1 MNKKLLKKEKGF
13 EYFSLAMIAFGGLGL
28 EAVLA
33 YWIEPM
39 LYGHEIND
47 FTLFETL
54 LHWTSI
60 CIVWLLVSFYVL
72 YYSKKKLEFDLFQNK
87 YKYSALGIMSSIIL
101 LAFTIIMNYSE
112 YGTLKICHEF
122 IKLGFLKFT
131 FQHIYYLVETILVM
145 FIIVYSQ
152 LALEKWFKNT
162 KIPYGGIIVGLTWG
176 LAHLFTKGSLLIGL
190 QGVIIGFL
198 FGGIYLL
205 LSRDIR
211 KTYIILA
218 LAFIL

>member
-1 MNKKLLKKEKGF
+1 MKKKIERKEKGF

-28 EAVLA
+28 EGVLA
-33 YWIEPM
+33 YWIEQM
-39 LYGHEIND
+39 LYGHGINE

-54 LHWTSI
+54 LHWTST
-60 CIVWLLVSFYVL
+60 CIIWLLVSFYVL
-72 YYSKKKLEFDLFQNK
+72 YYSKKKLEFDLLQNK
-87 YKYSALGIMSSIIL
+87 CKFSFLGIVSSTIL
-101 LAFTIIMNYSE
+101 LAFTMGMNYSE

-122 IKLGFLKFT
+122 INLGFLKFT
-131 FQHIYYLVETILVM
+131 FQHIYYLVETILFM

-152 LALEKWFKNT
+152 IAMEIWFKNT

-176 LAHLFTKGSLLIGL
+176 LVHWFTKGSLLIGL
-190 QGVIIGFL
+190 QGVVLGFL

-211 KTYIILA
+211 KTYIVLA